1 MPQPLL
7 IVAASPDADRRT
19 FFATALTRLG
29 HQVRLA
35 RTGRELLEVCRL
47 VAPDLVVVDVDL
59 DEPDGMTAS
68 DAVCRHR
75 PVPVLLVA
83 DGVDPAGLE
92 RAVANRYAT
101 GFCPRSAGEDGL
113 AVALV
118 LARQGFEAY
127 RTLER
132 EVAALRREV
141 GGDGGAGGAAAD
153 VALPGNVGRMTAE
166 A

>member
-7 IVAASPDADRRT
+7 IAAASPDADSRT

-35 RTGRELLEVCRL
+35 RTGRELVDLCSL
-47 VAPDLVVVDVDL
+47 VPPDLVVVDVGL
-59 DEPDGMTAS
+59 DVPNGETAGE
-68 DAVCRHR
+68 AVCRER

-83 DGVDPAGLE
+83 DGLDPAGLE
-92 RAVANRYAT
+92 RALANRYAT
-101 GFCPRSAGEDGL
+101 VFCPRSAGEDGL

-118 LARQGFEAY
+118 IARQGFEAY

-132 EVAALRREV
+132 EIAALRREV
-141 GGDGGAGGAAAD
+141 GGDGPAGGAAAD
-153 VALPGNVGRMTAE
+153 VALPGNLGRMTAE